1 MKLKIRETIKLSC
14 LFNLK
19 IRPVQV
25 MFLDRKVRCIAMG
38 LCVLSDLIVCS
49 LKSSAIQI
57 KIG

>member
-1 MKLKIRETIKLSC
+1 MSR

-19 IRPVQV
+19 IRQVQV